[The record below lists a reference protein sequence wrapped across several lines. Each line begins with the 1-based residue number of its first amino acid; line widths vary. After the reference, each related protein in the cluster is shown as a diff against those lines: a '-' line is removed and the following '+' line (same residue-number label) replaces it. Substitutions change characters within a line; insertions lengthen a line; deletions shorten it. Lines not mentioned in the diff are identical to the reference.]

1 MTGQILLS
9 AQGIGAG
16 AKYCVTFQKA
26 CKRTSA
32 LQMSGSHT
40 QDGPKLLLVED
51 EILIRMVLADDLR
64 MAGYD
69 VLEAIDGETGLALF
83 EANPDIQLV
92 ISDIRVPGS
101 IDGIALATIIKQR
114 APTLPVILAS
124 AHLPEGK
131 EGIAD
136 KFFHKPYNHTAI
148 IACAGT
154 LLGPAAPD
162 AR

>member
-1 MTGQILLS
+1 
-9 AQGIGAG
+9 
-16 AKYCVTFQKA
+16 
-26 CKRTSA
+26 
-32 LQMSGSHT
+32 MSGSHT

-64 MAGYD
+64 LAGYD

-83 EANPDIQLV
+83 EANPDIKLI

-101 IDGIALATIIKQR
+101 IDGIELATIIKQR
-114 APTLPVILAS
+114 VPAMPVILAS

-136 KFFHKPYNHTAI
+136 TFFHKPYNHAAI
-148 IACAGT
+148 IAFAAT
-154 LLGPAAPD
+154 LLGPDAPS
-162 AR
+162 A